1 MYIQDW
7 LLSNFESV
15 YSLLD
20 KNESEK
26 NQIHNVDNVQEA
38 ASYTF
43 LNSYYPLM
51 KRSVYYIVKISV
63 KVNDLFYVYYNKEI
77 VYRVYIFTKIFL

>member
-38 ASYTF
+38 AS
-43 LNSYYPLM
+43 
-51 KRSVYYIVKISV
+51 
-63 KVNDLFYVYYNKEI
+63 
-77 VYRVYIFTKIFL
+77 